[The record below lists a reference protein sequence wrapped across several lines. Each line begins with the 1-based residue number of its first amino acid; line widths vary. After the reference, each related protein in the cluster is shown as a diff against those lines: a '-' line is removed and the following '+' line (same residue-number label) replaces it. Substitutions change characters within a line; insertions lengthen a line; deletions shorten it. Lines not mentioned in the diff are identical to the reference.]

1 MVRKRWERLKRRNT
15 FEDTSVTW
23 PLESIK
29 IRVSIS
35 LDDTQDPSSYLSP
48 FLSQIRARLHE
59 PMARLS
65 IDIIVPVDTRRNIF
79 RASLSLSLSLF
90 HGERCNRVFPHHD
103 TLKRCQVLDDGHSL
117 PWPGHTGRQDIVHY
131 HRCALVCFPP
141 PRLLPF
147 SPPSPP
153 LQHFSSSSD
162 FSLSIFAP
170 RESGTGINFLTMFR
184 EGGERIV
191 FSFEGFLTVAFLSR
205 KRERLSNLMIDR
217 SRSIETRKYKL
228 ELDF

>member
-1 MVRKRWERLKRRNT
+1 MSGPRRWSLASMTGAYRTTGHCPLSSPCPRL
-15 FEDTSVTW
+15 
-23 PLESIK
+23 
-29 IRVSIS
+29 
-35 LDDTQDPSSYLSP
+35 
-48 FLSQIRARLHE
+48 
-59 PMARLS
+59 
-65 IDIIVPVDTRRNIF
+65 
-79 RASLSLSLSLF
+79 LF
-90 HGERCNRVFPHHD
+90 
-103 TLKRCQVLDDGHSL
+103 S
-117 PWPGHTGRQDIVHY
+117 
-131 HRCALVCFPP
+131 PP

-191 FSFEGFLTVAFLSR
+191 FSFEGFLTVAFLSSR
-205 KRERLSNLMIDR
+205 RRRLSNLMIDR

>member
-1 MVRKRWERLKRRNT
+1 MLEPPRILNINVDLGQEAVRTIKAADT

-131 HRCALVCFPP
+131 HRRALVCFSLLPPASSLSLRLPLLFSISLPP
-141 PRLLPF
+141 PTFLFRFSRLVNPG
-147 SPPSPP
+147 
-153 LQHFSSSSD
+153 
-162 FSLSIFAP
+162 
-170 RESGTGINFLTMFR
+170 RELTF
-184 EGGERIV
+184 
-191 FSFEGFLTVAFLSR
+191 
-205 KRERLSNLMIDR
+205 
-217 SRSIETRKYKL
+217 
-228 ELDF
+228 